1 MAAMASRLRECGW
14 PRKAAAVGMMC
25 AATLAVNAPSS
36 YALGPL
42 TFAEEFNGST
52 LDLTRWTY
60 RGVGPRDESVITPTA
75 VSVGNGMM
83 TITTFSILGVHYT
96 GTVSTDPLAPGVRGF
111 EQTHGY
117 FEARIRS
124 TSRPGQASAFWLQ
137 TPTMGSPPDDPAA
150 AGVEMDIMEHRARCV
165 SDPDPNQQ
173 RCSPGNDIT
182 DRIQRAL
189 IWDGYSTNTKAVVNL
204 SDPLPGLSNG
214 SWHTY
219 GLLWT
224 PTGVTFYYDGAS
236 TWSLA
241 GPISQR
247 SQFIVLSSGVA
258 AYFAG
263 AVPPGGYGS
272 PQTSTVKMDVD
283 WVHVYAL

>member
-1 MAAMASRLRECGW
+1 MVC
-14 PRKAAAVGMMC
+14 AAA
-25 AATLAVNAPSS
+25 LAVSATPS

-42 TFAEEFNGST
+42 TFADEFNGSH

-60 RGVGPRDESVITPTA
+60 RAVGPRDESVSTPTA

-83 TITTFSILGVHYT
+83 TISTFSMLGVHYT
-96 GTVSTDPLAPGVRGF
+96 GMASTDPLAPDVQGF
-111 EQTHGY
+111 EQTYGY

-124 TSRPGQASAFWLQ
+124 TSQPGQWSAFWLQ

-165 SDPDPNQQ
+165 SDPDPSQQ

-189 IWDGYSTNTKAVVNL
+189 IWDGYGANTKAVVNL

-219 GLLWT
+219 GVLWA
-224 PTGVTFYYDGAS
+224 PTGVTFYYDGAPS
-236 TWSLA
+236 WSLA

-247 SQFIVLSSGVA
+247 SQFIVFSSHVA
-258 AYFAG
+258 SSFAG
-263 AVPPGGYGS
+263 AIPPGGYGS
-272 PQTSTVKMDVD
+272 PQTTTAKMDVD
-283 WVHVYAL
+283 WVRVYAP